1 MTNNKANKESL
12 DLAGRTYEVKDYDR
26 QDTLSSGLATSHE
39 QVSDAYMEGELK
51 QVIDNVDGKDIKGKR
66 EGLEEESH

>member
-1 MTNNKANKESL
+1 MTNNKTNKESM

-51 QVIDNVDGKDIKGKR
+51 QVIDDVDGKGIKGKR
-66 EGLEEESH
+66 EGLEEESQ